1 MRLLAVPVGSIDA
14 DQTLVGGGDGTVTYP
29 VMCFLLEAAGERVL
43 FDTGMHPAVRDDA
56 VGHWGEIAR
65 RRLVPTLDDDGDV
78 LSRLRAAGL
87 EPDDVGLLVNSHLH
101 NDHAGMNLAFPR
113 TRTLL
118 RRREYE
124 HAVSLMDTPSSG
136 FVRADFFDAERPAE
150 LFDYETSY
158 DLLGDGSVVLLS
170 TPGHTPGHQS
180 MLLRFPSGV
189 EYVLSGDAVY
199 SCGELEQGRAPGIAW
214 DAELAGHSARR
225 LQVMAQDG
233 ANVLVCHDAAT
244 WAGQDQVTTIHSE
257 E

>member
-1 MRLLAVPVGSIDA
+1 MRLLSVPAGHIEA
-14 DQTLVGGGDGTVTYP
+14 DQTLVGGGTGTVTYP
-29 VMCFLLEAAGERVL
+29 VMCFLVEAAGERVL

-56 VGHWGEIAR
+56 VGHWGRVAR
-65 RRLVPTLDDDGDV
+65 RRLVPQLDAGGDV
-78 LSRLRAAGL
+78 VGRLRASGL
-87 EPDDVGLLVNSHLH
+87 GPDDVDLVVNSHLH

-113 TRTLL
+113 SRKLVRTR
-118 RRREYE
+118 EFE

-136 FVRADFFDAERPAE
+136 FVRADFFDAEQLPE
-150 LFDYETSY
+150 LFDYESSY

-180 MLLRFPSGV
+180 LLLRFPSGT

-199 SCGELEQGRAPGIAW
+199 SCGELAAGRPPGIAW
-214 DAELAGHSARR
+214 DSEMAGQSARR
-225 LQVMAQDG
+225 LQAMAQDG
-233 ANVLVCHDAAT
+233 THVLVCHDAKT